1 MQLHYDTKAP
11 RQSVNLTANSDLL
24 RLSRSKKVNLS
35 ALLEK
40 SMIEFL
46 KQNELVQWREEN
58 RESFDSYNRM
68 IETDGMLSEE
78 SGLL

>member
-24 RLSRSKKVNLS
+24 RLSRSKKANLS

-40 SMIEFL
+40 SMIAFL
-46 KQNELVQWREEN
+46 KENELAQWREEN
-58 RESFDSYNRM
+58 RQSFDSYNRM
-68 IETDGMLSEE
+68 IETHGTLSEE
-78 SGLL
+78 LGLL